1 MYDEVNYS
9 SRLNLSYLMIE
20 KLNKFPRDIALP
32 ADIKPHELFVSKVK
46 RAKKMMKKRNY
57 LSQSS
62 DYDDFE

>member
-20 KLNKFPRDIALP
+20 KLNQFPRDIALP

-57 LSQSS
+57 LS
-62 DYDDFE
+62 